1 MSLPVTVRILGK
13 EYQVACPA
21 EERESLES
29 SAALLDG
36 KMREIRDAGK
46 IVGLDR
52 IAVLAALNLANDVVK
67 LNGAETK
74 DKENV
79 GRQLENLTERVAVF
93 LEEERQIEI

>member
-21 EERESLES
+21 EEREALES

-67 LNGAETK
+67 LNGAESK
-74 DKENV
+74 DKEDV

-93 LEEERQIEI
+93 LEEAQQVEI